1 MVLSQTEASTVTPGP
16 VLGRCGQDEGQ
27 ELSGDVSPKCQG
39 LTRSPGEASAG
50 APGVLMS
57 QGSLWEFVSEQSS
70 IFPTAQF
77 EHLFWEKCDL
87 KKSKVLPC
95 GSQ

>member
-1 MVLSQTEASTVTPGP
+1 MVLSQREASTVTPGP
-16 VLGRCGQDEGQ
+16 VLGRHGQGEGQ
-27 ELSGDVSPKCQG
+27 EPSGDVSPKCQG
-39 LTRSPGEASAG
+39 LTRSPEEASAG

-57 QGSLWEFVSEQSS
+57 QGSLWEFISEQPS

-77 EHLFWEKCDL
+77 EHLFWEKCDF
-87 KKSKVLPC
+87 KKSKVLPR